1 VTSLPRAKR
10 TRRPEPE
17 PVVSKDLT
25 ALSAEEAADAV
36 RTGRLTALALVEAC
50 LERIAAREP
59 TVHAWSFLDPDMAR
73 QRARLADAWRAAGHL
88 LGPLHG
94 LPVGVKDVFDTSDMP
109 SEYGSALF
117 KGRRPRVDASAVAV
131 LRQAGAV
138 IIGKTVT
145 SEFGMYHP
153 SETRNPHDPARSPG
167 VSSAGSA
174 ACVADHMVPLALG
187 TQHTASTTLPASFCG
202 TFAYKPSHGFA
213 SMEGSNIL
221 VPRMAHLG
229 FLARSVGDL
238 ALFASAFD
246 RSLAAPALPERPPR
260 LALARGPDC
269 ESAAHQARSAL
280 RSLVAALPV
289 PVPEIALPAAF
300 AGAVGCALGL
310 LDAHLAHRFGT
321 LPHEAIAGL
330 CPPMRAGI
338 AAGRAMTAAHY
349 LDLVAAADRLAAEA
363 DSLFDGVDAL
373 VSLAALDEA
382 TLLAD
387 GPGSG
392 ALSMPWSLCGLPII
406 CLPLLRGVHGLPI
419 GVLLIGRRGGD
430 RDLLGT
436 AAWLA
441 NAVADGVGI
450 HVTVTTTERQDV
462 A

>member
-1 VTSLPRAKR
+1 VTTLLQEK
-10 TRRPEPE
+10 RRPPPASEQM
-17 PVVSKDLT
+17 VSQNLT
-25 ALSAEEAADAV
+25 AMSARKAAAAIK
-36 RTGRLTALALVEAC
+36 TGRLTALALVEAC

-73 QRARLADAWRAAGHL
+73 QHARLADAWRAAGHL

-94 LPVGVKDVFDTSDMP
+94 LPVGIKDVFDTSDMP

-117 KGRRPRVDASAVAV
+117 KGRRPQADASAVAV

-174 ACVADHMVPLALG
+174 ASVADHMVPLALG

-229 FLARSVGDL
+229 LLARSVGDL
-238 ALFASAFD
+238 ALFAGAFD
-246 RSLAAPALPERPPR
+246 QNLAAPKPLDGPPA
-260 LALARGPDC
+260 LALACGPDW
-269 ESAAHQARSAL
+269 ENAAPQARSAL
-280 RSLVAALPV
+280 LALIAGLPV
-289 PVPEIALPAAF
+289 PVPEIALPPSF
-300 AGAVGCALGL
+300 AGAVECALGL

-330 CPPMRAGI
+330 CPPLRTGI
-338 AAGRAMTAAHY
+338 ATGRAMTAARY

-363 DSLFDGVDAL
+363 GPLFDGVDAL
-373 VSLAALDEA
+373 VTLAALDEA

-392 ALSMPWSLCGLPII
+392 ALSMPWSLCGLPIV
-406 CLPLLRGVHGLPI
+406 CLPLLRGANGLPI

-430 RDLLGT
+430 QKLLGT

-441 NAVADGVGI
+441 NAVEGGAGI
-450 HVTVTTTERQDV
+450 HVTVPTTERQDV